1 MDTTHLYE
9 FLILS
14 KILNFSRAAEILY
27 LSQPVLSRHIRLLER
42 ELQVPLFDRSTHG
55 IQLTEAGLLLA
66 GKAEDLIAQAN
77 QVRTASA
84 LSQGAPQETL
94 KIGCVLELSY
104 TDLVKQCIH
113 QFRQR
118 YPTVKLSVDI
128 LTNGTSKALIQANQY
143 DILFTPCE
151 FIGPEAQL
159 KGYFMA
165 NHPVQVAVYPGHRLL
180 TKNLLFIKDLV
191 GEQILVPFAHELFG
205 PYAKNW
211 QIIEKYTHQ
220 KVTHVGM
227 LNLATALFEA
237 SVGKGLVIVPA
248 FIKSMTPSN
257 LKFIELS
264 SHYCQYNT
272 YIYRQVAGQAP
283 TKLFFEFCKQM
294 AQQRNASFY

>member
-1 MDTTHLYE
+1 MDTTNLYE

-14 KILNFSRAAEILY
+14 KVLNFSRAAEILY
-27 LSQPVLSRHIRLLER
+27 LSQPVLSRHIRDLEI
-42 ELQVPLFDRSTHG
+42 ELQVPLFDRSTHHMS
-55 IQLTEAGLLLA
+55 LTEAGLLLA
-66 GKAEDLIAQAN
+66 EKAEGLLDQAT
-77 QVRTASA
+77 QVSTTSA
-84 LSQGAPQETL
+84 LYQTTQNTTI

-104 TDLVKQCIH
+104 TDLVKQCIN

-118 YPTVKLSVDI
+118 YPTVKLAVDI
-128 LTNGTSKALIQANQY
+128 LTNGTSKTLVQTDQY

-151 FIGPEAQL
+151 FIAPDAQL

-165 NHPVQVAVYPGHRLL
+165 NHSVQVAVYPGHRLL
-180 TKNLLFIKDLV
+180 DKNLIFIKDLI

-211 QIIEKYTHQ
+211 KIIEKYTHQ
-220 KVTHVGM
+220 KVDHTQM

-237 SVGKGLVIVPA
+237 SVGKGLVIVPV
-248 FIKSMTPSN
+248 FIKSMAPSN

-272 YIYRQVAGQAP
+272 YVYRKDGAP
-283 TKLFFEFCKQM
+283 ETDLFFEFCKQM
-294 AQQRNASFY
+294 AQQQNASFY